1 MCIFWQNPKT
11 RRWYPVGILTRTANL
26 YEFVY
31 TKGAKDAEGFL
42 PFGRIK
48 DLGKIYQ
55 SPELFPLFANRV
67 MARSRPEYDHY
78 VRWIGADTAPDD
90 EMLILA
96 RTGGTRAT
104 DSLTVYAKP
113 EPNERSE
120 FDLLFLCHGIRHLP
134 RAAIERINALKEG
147 DTIFPML
154 DVLNP
159 FDANAVSL
167 RTTDPAWLIGYV
179 PRFFAKDIRTCI
191 QATDP
196 SRITLQVARV
206 NPDAPLQLRLLC
218 RLTAPWPE
226 SFEPCS
232 GPEFEPLVK
241 TRAETRQYTMRASAE
256 IRRCRFVRL

>member
-1 MCIFWQNPKT
+1 MRKLCVFWQNPET
-11 RRWYPVGILTRTANL
+11 RRWYPVGILTRTADL

-31 TKGAKDAEGFL
+31 TKGATDAEGFV
-42 PFGRIK
+42 PFGRMK

-67 MARSRPEYDHY
+67 LARSRPEYDHY

-96 RTGGTRAT
+96 RTGGARAT

-147 DTIFPML
+147 DALYPML

-159 FDANAVSL
+159 FDGDAVSL
-167 RTTDPAWLIGYV
+167 RTNDPVWLIGYV
-179 PRFFAKDIRTCI
+179 PRFFAKDTRMCI
-191 QATDP
+191 QTTEP
-196 SRITLQVARV
+196 SQVRLQVMRL
-206 NPDAPLQLRLLC
+206 NLDAPLQLRLLC
-218 RLTAPWPE
+218 RLTAPWPKG
-226 SFEPCS
+226 FEACS

-241 TRAETRQYTMRASAE
+241 TDAETGQFQEATEAT
-256 IRRCRFVRL
+256 VG